1 MKDSPDY
8 EIQRVLQ
15 DMRDE
20 YWRSLEEVE
29 ANDTGATRDY
39 LVVRLGGE
47 RFGIET
53 ALTREVLRAPRLVR
67 VPQVP
72 PQVRG
77 IINLRGQIVAVIDL
91 RGPLG
96 LPLGDD
102 AGSGQ
107 LVVTEAAGLTSAL
120 WTEQVEGIRSIS
132 VAAIEPLTAGL
143 AQLPRGAVAGQVLL
157 EDGLLVLLDLP
168 QLLSREDFI
177 IDQKGE

>member
-15 DMRDE
+15 EMRDE
-20 YWRSLEEVE
+20 YWRGLEEVE
-29 ANDTGATRDY
+29 ASDVGATQDY

-53 ALTREVLRAPRLVR
+53 VLAREVLRAPRLVR

-96 LPLGDD
+96 LPSGDETLR
-102 AGSGQ
+102 GQ
-107 LVVTEAAGLTSAL
+107 LVVVEAAGVTSAL
-120 WTEQVEGIRSIS
+120 WTEQVEGLRSIP
-132 VAAIEPLTAGL
+132 VTAIEPLTAGL
-143 AQLPRGAVAGQVLL
+143 AQLPREAITGQVHL
-157 EDGLLVLLDLP
+157 EDGLLILLDLP
-168 QLLSREDFI
+168 QLLGRDEFI